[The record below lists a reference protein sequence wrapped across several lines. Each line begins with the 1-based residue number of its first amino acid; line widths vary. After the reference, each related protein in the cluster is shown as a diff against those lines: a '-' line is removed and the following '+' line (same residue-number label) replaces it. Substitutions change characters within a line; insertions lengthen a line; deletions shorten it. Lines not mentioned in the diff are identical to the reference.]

1 MMEDFTDNVLYLL
14 NAIFPFLNG
23 KFHGIRR
30 SKIPRNHINDSVFN
44 YIKENNLYFY
54 SIHSR
59 RKRFISNFLRFIMLL
74 ALTFIVIRYFV
85 I

>member
-1 MMEDFTDNVLYLL
+1 MLEDFADDVLYFL

-23 KFHGIRR
+23 NFHGIRR

-54 SIHSR
+54 SINSR
-59 RKRFISNFLRFIMLL
+59 RKRFISNFLRFVILL
-74 ALTFIVIRYFV
+74 ALTFMVIKYF
-85 I
+85 II